1 MTEKPKSPFNFGGGT
16 PERGDVALS
25 LQEML
30 KTQFI
35 SKDFYDIYGATRL
48 TPYQIDKLARMFVI
62 NMIGQILSVNYSDTQ
77 IEILED
83 STKKELKL
91 MFHLK
96 RMAFRDMNAV
106 IRFLYYEFMYFF
118 GLAYQSEDGKS
129 RFEGMTISSGATKK
143 VFEGNELGMFDKIG
157 KRIRGKVLYTE

>member
-1 MTEKPKSPFNFGGGT
+1 MNSPFNFKNA
-16 PERGDVALS
+16 PERGDIALS

-48 TPYQIDKLARMFVI
+48 TPYNIDILCRMFVI
-62 NMIGQILSVNYSDTQ
+62 NMIGQILSVNYSDTL
-77 IEILED
+77 IDNLD
-83 STKKELKL
+83 TKTQDELKL

-118 GLAYQSEDGKS
+118 GLAYQSENGLS
-129 RFEGMTISSGATKK
+129 RLEGMNISGGATHKLLEPGD
-143 VFEGNELGMFDKIG
+143 VGFFDKIR
-157 KRIRGKVLYTE
+157 KSVFGKVKYVE